1 MTKFAVFKLIRKC
14 FGLLTVVLIMLPG
27 SVGTV
32 SADEQEMRDGI
43 LSRIQMTQSYLDSKT
58 ATRIAESGNDEARQ
72 LLDKARQLLERGQ
85 HDLEQGNLE
94 SAQQQVNLS
103 IQTFTAAGAAN
114 SNSAD
119 SRQKLLGEVRS
130 VRSEIDAYLESFRA
144 ALAEKGP
151 SMSGLLDQQYV
162 ADLMSAAA
170 QSQSTG
176 DYRSARSSLAQAKQL
191 IVDALIKIRNNETVV
206 YTVEFQTPAD
216 EFRYERERYLEYVS
230 LGQTILGNGD
240 IAQSRRKLFEQQKES
255 GDLISQEAQTLA
267 GKGDYAGA
275 IKRMEEAVSKLV
287 QGLRLLGIQLS
298 M

>member
-1 MTKFAVFKLIRKC
+1 M
-14 FGLLTVVLIMLPG
+14 M
-27 SVGTV
+27 SSNVGTV
-32 SADEQEMRDGI
+32 LADEQEMRDGI
-43 LSRIQMTQSYLDSKT
+43 LRRIKMTQSYLDSKT
-58 ATRIAESGNDEARQ
+58 ASRIAESGNDEARQ
-72 LLDKARQLLERGQ
+72 LLDKARKLLERGQ

-114 SNSAD
+114 SNSAN
-119 SRQKLLGEVRS
+119 SSKKLLGEIRS
-130 VRSEIDAYLESFRA
+130 VRSEIDAYLESFRT

-162 ADLMSAAA
+162 ADLMSAAG

-176 DYRSARSSLAQAKQL
+176 DYRSARSSLIQAKQL
-191 IVDALIKIRNNETVV
+191 VVDALIKIRNNETVV

-240 IAQSRRKLFEQQKES
+240 VAQSRIKLFEQQKKS

-275 IKRMEEAVSKLV
+275 IKRMEEAVKKMV